1 MRTLPSTSRYLR
13 QRHLSSITNVEL
25 LHLRIY
31 QKSSTLPLCQTS
43 EAPLEHSL
51 QWVRFYSFAPLCYHP
66 RINLYY
72 TVWVFHRIIFI
83 KLCFSSMNYPTL
95 KSTMRNCYEKFFLS
109 TISFYVSLQQS
120 WEKFPLNFKV
130 RASPQAVMS
139 YMDDVNQSIC
149 HNSIFVLTHQ
159 EKGLIWCPT
168 FRSMRILEY
177 IFLFSFLVAPFYY
190 SSLFSFTL
198 SFIFSVIVVYVL

>member
-1 MRTLPSTSRYLR
+1 
-13 QRHLSSITNVEL
+13 
-25 LHLRIY
+25 
-31 QKSSTLPLCQTS
+31 
-43 EAPLEHSL
+43 
-51 QWVRFYSFAPLCYHP
+51 
-66 RINLYY
+66 
-72 TVWVFHRIIFI
+72 
-83 KLCFSSMNYPTL
+83 
-95 KSTMRNCYEKFFLS
+95 MRNCYEKFFLS

-139 YMDDVNQSIC
+139 YYMDDVNQSIC

-198 SFIFSVIVVYVL
+198 SFIFSVIVVYVLEFCLYSWNLGEVFWEIPQILLKLFKEMSLIYQQ